1 MVRGEGQSSLRTN
14 SSPCPRAP
22 SSHPQRP
29 PFPLCALSARFS
41 CSLLSLR
48 AHPLRQAPAAHP
60 FCLGWR
66 HTSSTPPS
74 TQICAPS
81 LLSPSSPAAALG
93 ADALPPTALSPGAA
107 PPPGCA
113 AAVKPPSVR
122 APSLAG
128 ERRGKCVRAAA
139 PAFPARL
146 LAGRLLAC
154 PPQCP
159 CSRPGG
165 GQEGHRFRLCLCRAL
180 PCRCSPSPFPAI
192 QHSSPRRC
200 SSPGSVCVRGPL
212 KAQTSWA
219 VGGCPPDARG

>member
-1 MVRGEGQSSLRTN
+1 MRTN
-14 SSPCPRAP
+14 SSPCPRAL

-41 CSLLSLR
+41 CSLQSLR

-81 LLSPSSPAAALG
+81 LPSPSSPAAALG
-93 ADALPPTALSPGAA
+93 ADARPTTALSPGAA

-154 PPQCP
+154 PSALAPGRVAGRRAAGSGSASAAPCP
-159 CSRPGG
+159 AAAVLALFPLFTTPRPGG
-165 GQEGHRFRLCLCRAL
+165 VPAL
-180 PCRCSPSPFPAI
+180 GVFAF
-192 QHSSPRRC
+192 
-200 SSPGSVCVRGPL
+200 
-212 KAQTSWA
+212 
-219 VGGCPPDARG
+219 GGL